1 MNYCF
6 WKPDDVDGGWDG
18 SCGIKYVFNSD
29 GPKENNFNFCPH
41 CGHLLVVGESPK
53 LVLQRPLC
61 VIDIEATGVDV
72 ASDRIITLAV
82 LRIEPPDLF
91 NNETRET
98 RKTWTVHPGR
108 MIPADSTRIHG
119 ITDDMVKDCPRFKGV
134 AADVRAMLS
143 DADLCGFN
151 LRNFDVPLLWEEM
164 YRSLRTATD
173 NDPLPMTHGDGTPRL
188 VVDAS
193 EIFRKKEP
201 RTLTA
206 AVKKYCGRDHEGA
219 HEAMADVQATWDV
232 LHGQLAAYPELLQP
246 ISADDMIGG
255 LKAALRGNDEQIEA
269 HADNLKS
276 KVALNHVAALAE
288 LCVEEYEG
296 RPAKRLDLCGYIIE
310 DADGIARYTLKKVR
324 GVPVLDDPGFGEWM
338 LRNSFPAHTCKVLRK
353 LLADYL

>member
-1 MNYCF
+1 M
-6 WKPDDVDGGWDG
+6 
-18 SCGIKYVFNSD
+18 
-29 GPKENNFNFCPH
+29 
-41 CGHLLVVGESPK
+41 PK

-91 NNETRET
+91 SNETRET

-119 ITDDMVKDCPRFKGV
+119 ITDDMVKDCPRFKEV

-143 DADLCGFN
+143 DADLCGYN
-151 LRNFDVPLLWEEM
+151 LRNFDVPLLWE
-164 YRSLRTATD
+164 SLRTAID
-173 NDPLPMTHGDGTPRL
+173 WEWPMMHADGTPVR
-188 VVDAS
+188 VIDCS

-206 AVKKYCGRDHEGA
+206 AVKKYCGRDHQGA
-219 HEAMADVQATWDV
+219 HEAMADVLATWDV
-232 LHGQLAAYPELLQP
+232 LHGQLAAYPELLAP
-246 ISADDMIGG
+246 RRHLTPDLSPSAAPAP
-255 LKAALRGNDEQIEA
+255 AADAES
-269 HADNLKS
+269 DPP
-276 KVALNHVAALAE
+276 LNHVAILAE
-288 LCVEEYEG
+288 IGQEEYQG
-296 RPAKRLDLCGYIIE
+296 RPARRLDLCGFIIE

-353 LLADYL
+353 LLEDAGGLPLANSL